1 MKPTSGIS
9 ELHGRVAFRR
19 ERPALDDVPHEIEQM
34 SARIAELEDEKAA
47 LETFAAVAAHE
58 MMEPLVMTEG
68 FIALVSERLDEAH
81 ADSRD
86 DLAVVARGVARARLL
101 VETILHDARTSERDF
116 AYEDVDLAK
125 TVAESL
131 EFLSLEIEQR
141 DAIVTVGDL
150 PVVRGERVLLG
161 CVMSN
166 LLVNALKYSPRRPCA
181 IKVEARRDADDW
193 RISVVSGGPTLAPEE
208 RERIFAEFNRARGE
222 RRARGTGLG
231 LFICKRIV
239 ERHGGAMSV
248 ASANGSGNRF
258 SFTLPAAG

>member
-1 MKPTSGIS
+1 MP
-9 ELHGRVAFRR
+9 R
-19 ERPALDDVPHEIEQM
+19 EIDLL

-47 LETFAAVAAHE
+47 LEAFAAVAAHE

-68 FIALVSERLDEAH
+68 FVALVSERLDQEH
-81 ADSRD
+81 ADSRE

-101 VETILHDARTSERDF
+101 VETILHDARTAERDC

-131 EFLSLEIEQR
+131 ESLSLEIEER
-141 DAIVTVGDL
+141 DATVTIGDL
-150 PVVRGERVLLG
+150 PVVRGDRVLLG
-161 CVMSN
+161 CVVSN
-166 LLVNALKYSPRRPCA
+166 LLVNALKYSPRRHCA
-181 IKVEARRDADDW
+181 IRVEARRDADEW
-193 RISVVSGGPTLAPEE
+193 RISVLSGGPTLGPEE

-231 LFICKRIV
+231 LSICKRIV

-258 SFTLPAAG
+258 SFTLPAAR